1 MGIIKN
7 KNIQI
12 LAVDDSLE
20 MLELL
25 RRSLSSYS
33 YNVLTVTN
41 VIGAIKILESTKIDL
56 VITDLQMPQINGIE
70 LIKHVRGNYKS
81 TGILVITGYPSIKN
95 AVETVKLGANEYL
108 IKSFTRLELVAA
120 VQSAIQ
126 VAQSRNQEKKIEP
139 TKIRIS
145 GIIGDSESMNKV
157 YQKIAKAS
165 SLKTTILLNGETGT
179 GKELVARAIHYNS
192 KEKSAPFI
200 AVNCGGIPETLLESE
215 LFGYLKGSFTGAN
228 ETRGGFFH
236 AADGGTIFLDEIHN
250 TSPAM
255 QAKLLRVLQ
264 EKEINMIGSNKA
276 QKIDLRIIAA
286 ANVDLYKLVEKGVFR
301 EDLYYRL
308 NIIPI
313 LIPPLRER
321 KGDIGLLANF
331 FSSKYASELGIKKP
345 IYTDRL
351 MDALNSY
358 DWPGNVRELE
368 NIIQRLVVLN
378 DGVRID
384 ITELPQMMRFSISK
398 HSNLNKTLKQVE
410 IDHLQLILAST
421 GGNKTKAAE
430 ILGIDRKTLREKL
443 KDIDTNDTESI

>member
-25 RRSLSSYS
+25 RRSLSAYG

-56 VITDLQMPQINGIE
+56 VITDLQMPQINGLE
-70 LIKHVRGNYKS
+70 LIKHVRENYKS

-120 VQSAIQ
+120 VESAIQ
-126 VAQSRNQEKKIEP
+126 VAESRDQEKTIKP
-139 TKIRIS
+139 AKTRIS

-157 YQKIAKAS
+157 YQKMAKAS

-200 AVNCGGIPETLLESE
+200 PVNCGGIPETLLESE

-250 TSPAM
+250 TSSAM

-321 KGDIGLLANF
+321 KGDIGLLVNF
-331 FSSKYASELGIKKP
+331 FSNKYASELGVKKP
-345 IYTDRL
+345 FYTDRL

-378 DGVRID
+378 DGTRID
-384 ITELPQMMRFSISK
+384 VTELPQMMRYSVSK
-398 HSNLNKTLKQVE
+398 HGNLNKTLKQVE

-421 GGNKTKAAE
+421 GGNKTKAAD

-443 KDIDTNDTESI
+443 KDIDAKDSVI